1 MSEQMSP
8 PFWGVRGPPQT
19 PPMGGMSHLMHSGRP
34 PPMRGAAKCNAKCKN
49 RSIMQHSHNRG
60 CMRKP
65 LVLQTQKYFANGTVV
80 ASIYGMKNETFTL
93 ENRKMENVIITPSYT
108 DYEKYFNDMS
118 DDLLTVWIEVA
129 ERRLPNYRRW
139 DDIVSVKTGLLAA
152 KSVQEK
158 REKIQQGG

>member
-8 PFWGVRGPPQT
+8 PLPRGTWPAAN
-19 PPMGGMSHLMHSGRP
+19 PPMGWRKMQCKMQKTQHN
-34 PPMRGAAKCNAKCKN
+34 AA
-49 RSIMQHSHNRG
+49 RSQWG
-60 CMRKP
+60 VYAKP
-65 LVLQTQKYFANGTVV
+65 LVLQTQKYLANGTVV

-129 ERRLPNYRRW
+129 ERRLPTYRRW

-158 REKIQQGG
+158 REKIQQGGLTRKKSLV